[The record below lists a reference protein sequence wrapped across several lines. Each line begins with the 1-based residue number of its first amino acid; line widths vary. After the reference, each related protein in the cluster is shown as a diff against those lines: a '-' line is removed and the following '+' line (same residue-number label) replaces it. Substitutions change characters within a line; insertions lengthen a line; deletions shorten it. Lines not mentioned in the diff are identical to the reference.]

1 MKMNSFELETI
12 VEMAKFN
19 KNIKPILEELDQ
31 NESDYIDKVKGI
43 KALMR
48 NDIDPTP
55 LLAENLTGGE
65 IRQKA
70 RKLLIDDGD
79 ISKLSILEIFAID
92 EGIPYKCFKD
102 LKIPENEFKEMIMAY
117 LNGVNLFKYYNKME
131 YCSVPYIRQITN
143 AVIKG
148 IDVLPYISHLD
159 EIHLDL
165 VIHALE
171 NDIYPEPLAKMEFTN
186 AQIMALSDLIVT
198 GNYSQNIANVNY
210 KPDLMRGIALGNAY
224 GVDILK
230 YIAHIQNYSYK
241 EINILVDCILA
252 GFDVNQLLAEGY
264 RIGQIEVINK
274 YKAKGIDLTPYVNP
288 KHRITTLELCG
299 HALSKGVNLNYISQD
314 NKPAIAKVVN
324 GLYPKLNNGF
334 DPYQYTDG
342 QINSIINGSLADVNM
357 SWVTPKI
364 SAMDMSVIN
373 MYLEKYPQFNKLDL
387 QNIKPELLKLTLEF
401 LVRGINLT
409 EYMTKDSTVYELTTI
424 GNALAE
430 KTNLDMLKVKNR

>member
-1 MKMNSFELETI
+1 MNMNSFELETI

-19 KNIKPILEELDQ
+19 KNIKPILEKLDK
-31 NESDYIDKVKGI
+31 NEPDYIDKVKGI

-55 LLAENLTGGE
+55 LLAENPTGGE
-65 IRQKA
+65 IRQQA

-102 LKIPENEFKEMIMAY
+102 LKIPENEFKEMIRAY
-117 LNGVNLFKYYNKME
+117 LNGVNLFEYYNKME
-131 YCSVPYIRQITN
+131 YCSDSYIRQITN
-143 AVIKG
+143 AVKKG

-171 NDIYPEPLAKMEFTN
+171 NDIYPEPLAKMEFTDQ
-186 AQIMALSDLIVT
+186 QIMALSDLIVT
-198 GNYSQNIANVNY
+198 GNYNQNMANVNY
-210 KPDLMRGIALGNAY
+210 KPDLIRGIALGNAY

-230 YIAHIQNYSYK
+230 YIDHIQNYSYK
-241 EINILVDCILA
+241 EINVLVDCLLA
-252 GFDVNQLLAEGY
+252 GFDVNRLLAEGY
-264 RIGQIEVINK
+264 RIGQIQIINK
-274 YKAKGIDLTPYVNP
+274 YKSKGIDLTPYINP
-288 KHRITTLELCG
+288 KYRITTLELCG
-299 HALSKGVNLNYISQD
+299 HALSKGVNINYISPD

-324 GLYPKLNNGF
+324 GLYPKLNNEF

-342 QINSIINGSLADVNM
+342 QINSIINGTLADVNM
-357 SWVTPKI
+357 SWITPKI
-364 SAMDMSVIN
+364 SAMDMSTIN
-373 MYLEKYPQFNKLDL
+373 MYLEKYPQLNKLDL
-387 QNIKPELLKLTLEF
+387 QNIKPELLKLTIEF
-401 LVRGINLT
+401 LTIGVNIT
-409 EYMTKDSTVYELTTI
+409 EYTTKDTTIYELTTI

-430 KTNLDMLKVKNR
+430 GVNLDMLKVENR